1 MAAIKVALLPPIFAM
16 TQAQY
21 DVQEHQT
28 PDSSHFQA
36 TDEQEKWLSSF
47 LYFINAQRQ
56 WTVYKLLLHPSELL
70 FVLLQWNYF

>member
-16 TQAQY
+16 RQAQY

-28 PDSSHFQA
+28 PDWSHFQA

-56 WTVYKLLLHPSELL
+56 
-70 FVLLQWNYF
+70 